1 MSYVAPSGQFCRSEQ
16 GVQFSANIKVR
27 CVVVERNCVKGR
39 LLSAKACF
47 LYTVR
52 APKPGPIGRG
62 FVIPKTRYTED
73 RPNSLERLFTE
84 ALPIGPVFGSTA
96 QTRVDG
102 VAPLGVSAPQMR
114 ATLLDYR
121 ASSPRAL
128 GCLRRKKCCRTAGC
142 EANAAA
148 LNNRSVVV
156 ALFICR
162 YLVYFELY
170 GLLRSD
176 DAAGIL
182 QRSVSGQGAM
192 DCRGGA
198 TSSNVVA
205 FRIASLNHPEASRRR
220 RPRAARARTA
230 LSSGSSTTG

>member
-1 MSYVAPSGQFCRSEQ
+1 
-16 GVQFSANIKVR
+16 
-27 CVVVERNCVKGR
+27 
-39 LLSAKACF
+39 
-47 LYTVR
+47 
-52 APKPGPIGRG
+52 
-62 FVIPKTRYTED
+62 
-73 RPNSLERLFTE
+73 
-84 ALPIGPVFGSTA
+84 
-96 QTRVDG
+96 
-102 VAPLGVSAPQMR
+102 MR

-128 GCLRRKKCCRTAGC
+128 RCLRRKKCCRTAGC

-205 FRIASLNHPEASRRR
+205 FRIASLNHPETSRRR
-220 RPRAARARTA
+220 RPRAARAGKLPRGPRFRQVLPPRA
-230 LSSGSSTTG
+230 EHFHPQMHLLSTMSQKDRAS